1 MIGIGGYTAARRAV
15 SGRSG
20 RPPNVGRRPPGRPPP
35 YDAHLEAQGILAAQP
50 KSTKPRIGLG
60 LRLRAWWNGVE
71 PEDLI
76 VAGPRAMKSRVQKKA
91 PRAETSLVAP
101 LAEWENGR
109 IRVMQV
115 IWGADH
121 GMPGGADHVS
131 ALMKPFGLEPGKSV
145 MVFGANIGGAVRTIA
160 TECQALTTGYEIDGD
175 LAHAG
180 KQLSATAGL
189 DRKAEMQLYV
199 PADFDLPPNSFDGIL
214 SAEALYRYRNKY
226 ELLAKLQKSLRPKG
240 QLCITDF
247 VLAPGVKPN
256 DPRLKAFSGEELEFW
271 QAEQYERRFR
281 ELSLDV
287 QATED
292 IGDSY
297 RQMIL
302 RGWAELAQ
310 ADPAKLATARAF
322 SSELEAELAYWAD
335 RMKALE
341 SGALQLL
348 RFHVI
353 KKSETRLM
361 SDW

>member
-1 MIGIGGYTAARRAV
+1 MQGTLV
-15 SGRSG
+15 
-20 RPPNVGRRPPGRPPP
+20 
-35 YDAHLEAQGILAAQP
+35 AQ
-50 KSTKPRIGLG
+50 STSVKPRIGLG

-71 PEDLI
+71 PEDLAA
-76 VAGPRAMKSRVQKKA
+76 AGPQVTKSRVRNRT

-281 ELSLDV
+281 ELSLEV
-287 QATED
+287 RTTED

-310 ADPAKLATARAF
+310 ADQAKLATARAF
-322 SSELEAELAYWAD
+322 SSELEAELAYWAE
-335 RMKALE
+335 RLKALE

-348 RFHVI
+348 RFYVI
-353 KKSETRLM
+353 KKAETRLM